1 MWDLGH
7 FAKHA
12 GNHLGDLANS
22 CDVADEKMLR
32 MLTAAEA
39 ERWNLYSINRDD
51 LCRDMMRFYPSIV
64 GMQQG

>member
-7 FAKHA
+7 FVKHA

-22 CDVADEKMLR
+22 CDVTDEKTLGMQ
-32 MLTAAEA
+32 TAAEA
-39 ERWNLYSINRDD
+39 ERWNLYGINRDN
-51 LCRDMMRFYPSIV
+51 LRRDMMRFYRSIV